1 VEHTDLVGLLRD
13 GIDAKGGEWADLGA
27 GEGAFTLALA
37 DLLGPGAHITAVDR
51 DAGTIRGL
59 AAEMGKR
66 FPGTGLEVVVA
77 DFTRPLSLPSGPRSS
92 GVPAPSGAGGLPPHV
107 VGRPGLDGIV
117 MANSLH
123 FVRDKSPV
131 LARVREMLRPGGRLI
146 VVEYGSDRGNPWVP
160 HPFSYQRWEEMAA
173 GSGFERT
180 RLLATVPSRYLGSMY
195 SAVTF
200 APGPMRAD

>member
-1 VEHTDLVGLLRD
+1 MLHAELVGLLRD
-13 GIDAKGGEWADLGA
+13 GVDAKGGRWADLGA

-51 DAGTIRGL
+51 DAGSLQGL

-66 FPGTGLEVVVA
+66 FPTSRLDVLA
-77 DFTRPLSLPSGPRSS
+77 TDFTRPMSLNK
-92 GVPAPSGAGGLPPHV
+92 
-107 VGRPGLDGIV
+107 LDGIV

-123 FVRDKSPV
+123 FVRDKRPV
-131 LARVREMLRPGGRLI
+131 LAQVKSMLRPGGSLI

-160 HPFSYQRWEEMAA
+160 HPFSYERWEQMAA
-173 GSGFERT
+173 AAGFERT
-180 RLLATVPSRYLGSMY
+180 RLLGTVPSRYLGSMY

-200 APGPMRAD
+200 APLPMRAD